1 MTPEP
6 GDLTMEKTTPKRKP
20 SNLIYGLD
28 DAIPLPIL
36 LLLGLQHSFHVT
48 TALIFAMIVLQG
60 MGASP
65 AQASFFVSMSLLA
78 GGIAVIL
85 QALNRK
91 GIGSGYFAP
100 SVCEP
105 AYIPASLMAAQT
117 GGLPLVLGMTAL
129 SGVFEIILS
138 RFIQRLRRIFT
149 PEVMGMVV
157 AMVGISV
164 IPMTTRN
171 FLGIEGTG
179 TTINPAVLT
188 VSMITL
194 GTMVSITVWSRGKLR
209 LFSVIIGM
217 ITGYVVSF
225 LAGLMPV
232 AHLRQILA
240 KPLLAVPD
248 LTILH
253 WSFDA
258 SLILPFLI
266 ASLCTS
272 VKTIGNLTTCQK
284 INDADWKRPDMP
296 NIRKGLLADG
306 ISMSFSG
313 LVGGM
318 GQSTASSNIGLSL
331 GTGATSRRIAFA
343 AGGILISL
351 AFFPRFAE
359 IFVVM
364 PQPVMGATP
373 LFAVCFI
380 IFTGLQIMMSRM
392 MDARKIFVLGISMI
406 FGLSTMALLN
416 VYTQIQNPWI
426 RPLFGSSLYLATILA
441 IILTIVFQIGLKK
454 KVDLDLE
461 PGKTASQE
469 ILDLLE
475 KQGSLW
481 GARPAVIAHAASALN
496 ELLELISLLDL
507 ANKAVH
513 LEIIFDEFN
522 LDLALRYDGKP
533 LAMDGE
539 YVAPSSVDAEISFA
553 QLSLQLIRKDADR
566 IDVSEKNGRQQI
578 LLHFDH

>member
-1 MTPEP
+1 MDAMKNMTS
-6 GDLTMEKTTPKRKP
+6 KRKP

-28 DAIPLPIL
+28 DVIPLPIL

-65 AQASFFVSMSLLA
+65 AQASFFVSMSLLVA
-78 GGIAVIL
+78 GIAVIL

-105 AYIPASLMAAQT
+105 AYIPASLMAAQI

-129 SGVFEIILS
+129 SGIFELALS
-138 RFIQRLRRIFT
+138 GFVHRLRRIFT

-164 IPMTTRN
+164 IPVTARN
-171 FLGIEGTG
+171 FLGIEGNNAQ
-179 TTINPAVLT
+179 INPTVLM

-225 LAGLMPV
+225 QAGLLPA
-232 AHLRQILA
+232 AHLRQILD
-240 KPLLAVPD
+240 KPLMAVPD
-248 LTILH
+248 LSLLH

-284 INDADWKRPDMP
+284 ISDADWKRPDMP
-296 NIRKGLLADG
+296 NIRRGLLADG
-306 ISMSFSG
+306 MSISISG
-313 LVGGM
+313 LLGGM
-318 GQSTASSNIGLSL
+318 GQSTSSSNIGLSL
-331 GTGATSRRIAFA
+331 GTGATSRVIAFA
-343 AGGILISL
+343 MGGILISM
-351 AFFPRFAE
+351 AFFPRFVE

-364 PQPVMGATP
+364 PKPVMGATP

-380 IFTGLQIMMSRM
+380 IFTGFQIMMSRM
-392 MDARKIFVLGISMI
+392 MDARKIFILGISMI
-406 FGLSTMALLN
+406 FGLSTMALPN
-416 VYTQIQNPWI
+416 VYSQIQNPWI

-441 IILTIVFQIGLKK
+441 IVLTIIFQIGLKK
-454 KVDLDLE
+454 KMDLDLE
-461 PGKTASQE
+461 PGKTGSLE
-469 ILDLLE
+469 IRDLLE

-481 GARPAVIAHAASALN
+481 GARQVVIGQAATALN
-496 ELLELISLLDL
+496 ELMELIFFLSLTE
-507 ANKAVH
+507 KAVH
-513 LEIIFDEFN
+513 LEMIFDEFN

-533 LAMDGE
+533 LAIVGE
-539 YVAPSSVDAEISFA
+539 YVAPSSVDAELSIT
-553 QLSLQLIRKDADR
+553 QLSLHLIRKSADR
-566 IDVSEKNGRQQI
+566 LTVSEKNGQQRI

>member
-1 MTPEP
+1 M
-6 GDLTMEKTTPKRKP
+6 GAMRDMIPKRKP

-28 DAIPLPIL
+28 DVIPLPIL

-60 MGASP
+60 MGATS
-65 AQASFFVSMSLLA
+65 AQAGFFVSMSLLA
-78 GGIAVIL
+78 GGLAVLL

-105 AYIPASLMAAQT
+105 AYIAASVTAAQT
-117 GGLPLVLGMTAL
+117 GGLSLVLGMTAL

-138 RFIQRLRRIFT
+138 GFVHRLRRIFT
-149 PEVMGMVV
+149 PEVMGLVV

-164 IPMTTRN
+164 IPVTTRN
-171 FLGIEGTG
+171 FLGIEGDG
-179 TTINPAVLT
+179 TQINPTVLT

-217 ITGYVVSF
+217 VTGYVVSYWT
-225 LAGLMPV
+225 GLLSA
-232 AHLRQILA
+232 AHILQILD
-240 KPLLAVPD
+240 KPLLAAPD
-248 LTILH
+248 LSLLR
-253 WSFDA
+253 WSFDP

-284 INDADWKRPDMP
+284 INDADWKRPDMT
-296 NIRKGLLADG
+296 NLRKGLLADG
-306 ISMSFSG
+306 LSMSLSG
-313 LVGGM
+313 LLGGM

-343 AGGILISL
+343 TGGILIFL

-380 IFTGLQIMMSRM
+380 IFTGFQIMMSRM
-392 MDARKIFVLGISMI
+392 MDARKIFILGISMI
-406 FGLSTMALLN
+406 FGLSTTALLN
-416 VYTQIQNPWI
+416 VYSQIPNPWI

-441 IILTIVFQIGLKK
+441 IVLTIIFQIGLKK
-454 KVDLDLE
+454 KTAHDLD
-461 PGKTASQE
+461 PGKTTSGE
-469 ILDLLE
+469 IVDLLE

-481 GARPAVIAHAASALN
+481 GARQAVIGQTASALN
-496 ELLELISLLDL
+496 ELMELICVLDL
-507 ANKAVH
+507 TKKAVH
-513 LEIIFDEFN
+513 LDMSFDEFN
-522 LDLALRYDGKP
+522 LDLILRYEGKP
-533 LAMDGE
+533 LAIDGE
-539 YVAPSSVDAEISFA
+539 YTAPSSVDEELSIA
-553 QLSLQLIRKDADR
+553 QLSLHLIRKAADR
-566 IDVSEKNGRQQI
+566 IDVSEKNGRQRI

>member
-1 MTPEP
+1 
-6 GDLTMEKTTPKRKP
+6 
-20 SNLIYGLD
+20 
-28 DAIPLPIL
+28 
-36 LLLGLQHSFHVT
+36 
-48 TALIFAMIVLQG
+48 MIVLQG
-60 MGASP
+60 MGATP
-65 AQASFFVSMSLLA
+65 AQAGFFVSMSLLA
-78 GGIAVIL
+78 GGIAVLL

-105 AYIPASLMAAQT
+105 AYIAASVTAAQT
-117 GGLPLVLGMTAL
+117 GGLSLVLGMTAL

-138 RFIQRLRRIFT
+138 GFIHRLRRIFT

-164 IPMTTRN
+164 IPVTTRN
-171 FLGIEGTG
+171 FLGIEGSG
-179 TTINPAVLT
+179 AQINPAVLT

-194 GTMVSITVWSRGKLR
+194 GTMVSITVWGRGKLR

-217 ITGYVVSF
+217 ITGYVVSY
-225 LAGLMPV
+225 LAGLLPA
-232 AHLRQILA
+232 AHLRQILD

-248 LTILH
+248 LSLLQ
-253 WSFDA
+253 WSFDP

-296 NIRKGLLADG
+296 SLRKGLLADG
-306 ISMSFSG
+306 MSMGLSG
-313 LVGGM
+313 LLGGM

-331 GTGATSRRIAFA
+331 GTGATSRQIAFST
-343 AGGILISL
+343 GGILIFL

-380 IFTGLQIMMSRM
+380 IFTGFQIMMSRM
-392 MDARKIFVLGISMI
+392 MDARKIFILGISMI
-406 FGLSTMALLN
+406 FGLSTTALLN
-416 VYTQIQNPWI
+416 VYSQIPNPWI

-441 IILTIVFQIGLKK
+441 IVLTIIFQIGLKK
-454 KVDLDLE
+454 KIALDLE
-461 PGKTASQE
+461 PGKTTSRE

-475 KQGSLW
+475 KQGALW
-481 GARPAVIAHAASALN
+481 GARQAVIGQAASALN
-496 ELLELISLLDL
+496 ELLELICVLDL
-507 ANKAVH
+507 TKKAVR
-513 LEIIFDEFN
+513 LEMSFDEFN
-522 LDLALRYDGKP
+522 LDLAADYDGKP
-533 LAMDGE
+533 LAIDGE
-539 YVAPSSVDAEISFA
+539 YTAPSSVDAELSIA
-553 QLSLQLIRKDADR
+553 QLSLHLIRKNADR
-566 IDVSEKNGRQQI
+566 IDVSEKNGRQRI

>member
-1 MTPEP
+1 
-6 GDLTMEKTTPKRKP
+6 MEKSTPKRKP

-60 MGASP
+60 MGATP
-65 AQASFFVSMSLLA
+65 AQAGFFVSMSLLA

-85 QALNRK
+85 QAWNRR

-105 AYIPASLMAAQT
+105 AYIAASLAAAQA

-129 SGVFEIILS
+129 SGFFEMALS
-138 RFIQRLRRIFT
+138 RVVHRLRRIFT

-157 AMVGISV
+157 SMVGISV
-164 IPMTTRN
+164 IPVTTQN
-171 FLGIEGTG
+171 FLGIEGSG
-179 TTINPAVLT
+179 TTIDPKVLAA
-188 VSMITL
+188 SLITL

-217 ITGYVVSF
+217 VTGYIVSY
-225 LAGLMPV
+225 ATGLLPE
-232 AHLRQILA
+232 AHLGQILA
-240 KPLLAVPD
+240 KPLLALPD
-248 LTILH
+248 LTQLS

-296 NIRKGLLADG
+296 SLRRGLLADG
-306 ISMSFSG
+306 LGATVSG
-313 LVGGM
+313 LLGGM

-343 AGGILISL
+343 AGGILILL
-351 AFFPRFAE
+351 ALFPRFAE

-364 PQPVMGATP
+364 PKPVMGATP

-392 MDARKIFVLGISMI
+392 MDSRKIFVLGISMI
-406 FGLSTMALLN
+406 FGLSTSALIN
-416 VYTQIQNPWI
+416 VYSQVQIPWL
-426 RPLFGSSLYLATILA
+426 RPLLSSSLYLSTLLA
-441 IILTIVFQIGLKK
+441 IILTVIFQIGLKRR
-454 KVDLDLE
+454 VVLDLV
-461 PGKTASQE
+461 PGKSSSGQ
-469 ILDLLE
+469 ILDALE
-475 KQGSLW
+475 RYGSLW
-481 GARPAVIAHAASALN
+481 GARPAVIAQAAAALN
-496 ELLELISLLDL
+496 ELMELLCLLDL
-507 ANKAVH
+507 TKQSVG
-513 LEIIFDEFN
+513 LEMSFDEFN
-522 LDLALRYDGKP
+522 LDLILTYDGSP
-533 LAMDGE
+533 LAIDGE
-539 YVAPSSVDAEISFA
+539 YVAPASVDDDVQIA
-553 QLSLQLIRKDADR
+553 QLSLQLIRMNVDR
-566 IDVSEKNGRQQI
+566 IDVSEKSGRQRI
-578 LLHFDH
+578 TLHFDH

>member
-1 MTPEP
+1 M
-6 GDLTMEKTTPKRKP
+6 GAMRDMIPKRKP

-28 DAIPLPIL
+28 DVIPLPIL

-60 MGASP
+60 MGATS
-65 AQASFFVSMSLLA
+65 AQAGFFVSMSLLA
-78 GGIAVIL
+78 GGLAVLL

-105 AYIPASLMAAQT
+105 AYIAASVTAAQT
-117 GGLPLVLGMTAL
+117 GGLSLVLGMTAL

-138 RFIQRLRRIFT
+138 GFVHRLRRIFT
-149 PEVMGMVV
+149 PEVMGLVV

-164 IPMTTRN
+164 IPVTTRN
-171 FLGIEGTG
+171 FLGIEGDG
-179 TTINPAVLT
+179 TQINPTVLT

-217 ITGYVVSF
+217 VTGYVVSYWT
-225 LAGLMPV
+225 GLLSA
-232 AHLRQILA
+232 AHILQILD
-240 KPLLAVPD
+240 KPLLAAPD
-248 LTILH
+248 LSLLR
-253 WSFDA
+253 WSFDP

-284 INDADWKRPDMP
+284 INDADWKRPDMT
-296 NIRKGLLADG
+296 NLRKGLLADG
-306 ISMSFSG
+306 LSMSLSG
-313 LVGGM
+313 LLGGM

-343 AGGILISL
+343 TGGILIFL

-380 IFTGLQIMMSRM
+380 IFTGFQIMMSRM
-392 MDARKIFVLGISMI
+392 MDARKIFILGISMI
-406 FGLSTMALLN
+406 FGLSTTALLN
-416 VYTQIQNPWI
+416 VYSQIPNPWI

-441 IILTIVFQIGLKK
+441 IVLTIIFQIGLKK
-454 KVDLDLE
+454 KTDLDLE
-461 PGKTASQE
+461 PGKTTSGE
-469 ILDLLE
+469 IVDLLD

-481 GARPAVIAHAASALN
+481 GARQAVIGQAASALN
-496 ELLELISLLDL
+496 ELMELICVLDL
-507 ANKAVH
+507 TKKAVH
-513 LEIIFDEFN
+513 LDMSFDEFN
-522 LDLALRYDGKP
+522 LDLILRYEGKP
-533 LAMDGE
+533 LAIDGE
-539 YVAPSSVDAEISFA
+539 YTAPSSVDEELSIA
-553 QLSLQLIRKDADR
+553 QLSLHLIRKAADR
-566 IDVSEKNGRQQI
+566 IDVSEKNGRQRI